1 MTRARE
7 LAKLGNEN
15 VISVNAD
22 NEVGIG
28 SQTPDR
34 RLDIGTG
41 DLIVGHAITMGSLS
55 GIISATAYHGDVSAC
70 TGAGGA
76 DAVPGISTTGFSTF
90 KDISAQGITTIS
102 NLTQSTSTTTGALVI
117 SGGVGIAKNISVGG
131 TITYDDVTNID
142 SVGLITARAGIIVN
156 ANGVQVTGIVT
167 ATSFTGSGAN
177 LTGLPAGFTELD
189 AMLFN

>member
-34 RLDIGTG
+34 KLDIGTG

-117 SGGVGIAKNISVGG
+117 
-131 TITYDDVTNID
+131 
-142 SVGLITARAGIIVN
+142 
-156 ANGVQVTGIVT
+156 
-167 ATSFTGSGAN
+167 
-177 LTGLPAGFTELD
+177 
-189 AMLFN
+189 